1 MKLLRR
7 RKTILV
13 ILVVIWLGGMIY
25 FLAPLTGS
33 RDDSRSNGGLHFG
46 DGDDSLENFEQN
58 TDNRGT
64 YDDNVSL

>member
-1 MKLLRR
+1 
-7 RKTILV
+7 
-13 ILVVIWLGGMIY
+13 MIY